1 MYFFVKKIT
10 RAIIGVL
17 QNGPSLNILTEKDKL
32 SSKY

>member
-10 RAIIGVL
+10 KAIIAVL